1 MTIGSSSLAKA
12 QDIVP
17 RVDTQDVS
25 IIEGDASARS
35 VAAIEVTLT
44 VVSPRTVTVQYATAD
59 GTATGAGEFRDYVP
73 TSGTLTFAP
82 GDTRKT
88 VWVRIV
94 VDARVE
100 GNETFEVDLTDATN
114 AVLREAQAVV
124 TIVDD
129 DSPGGPRVPELAIS
143 DVSVREG
150 GTQGVVQATFDV
162 TLSATADH
170 PVFVDY
176 STADGTASGLSNT
189 AAMEIP
195 ETGEAGL
202 ASLYPSTISVP
213 ATEGVLTDVN
223 VSLTGLSHPYA
234 RDLDVL
240 LEGPDGTTVVLM
252 SDVQCYLKP
261 PNLSVV
267 DLTFDDAWPA
277 MRDHSCLERSHS
289 APTNYG
295 SSADSFPFPAPQ
307 TTPGTALSWFNGT
320 NPTGNWNLYV
330 VDDERHYTGRLAG
343 GWSLSLTTAGSRV
356 EDYHATAGTVM
367 LPAGQSSRTVS
378 VEVVGDH
385 ASEADEAFQVLLV
398 NPINARI
405 SDGQGIATIL
415 DDDGAAPW
423 HPRIAINDVAVVEGD
438 TRAVFDVSLSAAFG
452 QPITVDY
459 STVDGSATG
468 ASNVAELSN
477 TAAMEIPETGEAGLA
492 SLYPSTISVPATEGV
507 LTDVNVSLTGLSHPY
522 ARDLDVLLEGP
533 DGTTVV
539 LMSDVQCYLKPPN
552 LSVVDLT
559 FDDAWPAM
567 RDHSCL
573 ERSHSA
579 PTNYGSSADSFPFP
593 APQTTP
599 GTALSW
605 FNGTNPTGNWNLYVV
620 DDERHYTGRLAGGW
634 SLSLTMAGDSDYGPA
649 SGTVTFAPGTIAR
662 TISIDVSPD
671 AWINESPETFRV
683 NLGDAS
689 DNALL
694 GDAWGIATVFDDDG
708 TTDGTNEAPTAVGAL
723 ADRTLYVGDSAAV
736 GLAAA
741 FKDPEDDLL
750 TYRAT
755 SSANGVASVS
765 TSGALLMVTPVA
777 GGTATITVTATDVG
791 GSNAT
796 ATRTFRATVTPECS
810 GATCLLQRERF
821 RVKAWY
827 SKGGRSQ
834 AARAIATALGASAA
848 LFTADSASPELLVRI
863 VNRCRTSGWWE
874 VYAGVASDASFSI
887 AIRDTE
893 TNALKWFR
901 SRGRSVVDT
910 EAFACT
916 ESDAGAM
923 AAGVMASGASA
934 ESDAMCTGATCLF
947 QDRLF
952 RVKSWYRGDA
962 GSSQTADAVPVGLG
976 GSTGLFAFA
985 SGNPELLVR
994 IVDTCSSSGYWTV
1007 YAGAASDADFRVA
1020 IRHVGTNELKWF
1032 RSRGGQTV
1040 ADASAFAC
1048 GDR

>member
-1 MTIGSSSLAKA
+1 
-12 QDIVP
+12 
-17 RVDTQDVS
+17 
-25 IIEGDASARS
+25 
-35 VAAIEVTLT
+35 
-44 VVSPRTVTVQYATAD
+44 
-59 GTATGAGEFRDYVP
+59 
-73 TSGTLTFAP
+73 
-82 GDTRKT
+82 
-88 VWVRIV
+88 
-94 VDARVE
+94 
-100 GNETFEVDLTDATN
+100 
-114 AVLREAQAVV
+114 
-124 TIVDD
+124 
-129 DSPGGPRVPELAIS
+129 
-143 DVSVREG
+143 
-150 GTQGVVQATFDV
+150 
-162 TLSATADH
+162 
-170 PVFVDY
+170 
-176 STADGTASGLSNT
+176 
-189 AAMEIP
+189 
-195 ETGEAGL
+195 
-202 ASLYPSTISVP
+202 
-213 ATEGVLTDVN
+213 
-223 VSLTGLSHPYA
+223 
-234 RDLDVL
+234 
-240 LEGPDGTTVVLM
+240 
-252 SDVQCYLKP
+252 
-261 PNLSVV
+261 
-267 DLTFDDAWPA
+267 
-277 MRDHSCLERSHS
+277 
-289 APTNYG
+289 
-295 SSADSFPFPAPQ
+295 
-307 TTPGTALSWFNGT
+307 
-320 NPTGNWNLYV
+320 
-330 VDDERHYTGRLAG
+330 
-343 GWSLSLTTAGSRV
+343 
-356 EDYHATAGTVM
+356 
-367 LPAGQSSRTVS
+367 
-378 VEVVGDH
+378 
-385 ASEADEAFQVLLV
+385 
-398 NPINARI
+398 
-405 SDGQGIATIL
+405 
-415 DDDGAAPW
+415 
-423 HPRIAINDVAVVEGD
+423 
-438 TRAVFDVSLSAAFG
+438 
-452 QPITVDY
+452 
-459 STVDGSATG
+459 
-468 ASNVAELSN
+468 LSN